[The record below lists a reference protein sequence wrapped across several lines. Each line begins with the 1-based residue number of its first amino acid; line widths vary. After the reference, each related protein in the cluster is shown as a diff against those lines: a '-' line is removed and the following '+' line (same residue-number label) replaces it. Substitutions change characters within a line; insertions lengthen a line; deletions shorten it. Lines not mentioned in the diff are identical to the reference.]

1 MKSLSVSAI
10 ILAVNNKEKPD
21 YDFFCMTKGD
31 QESKTGQGKEFLNW
45 SVPEHLLWKWAFSTK
60 QVKGNNI
67 IVEGSYRLLV
77 LS

>member
-1 MKSLSVSAI
+1 MKSLSVSAV

-21 YDFFCMTKGD
+21 YDFFCMAKGD

-45 SVPEHLLWKWAFSTK
+45 SAPEHLLWKWAFSAK

-67 IVEGSYRLLV
+67 IVEGSYRLVV